1 MTPEGAVM
9 KIFKIGIVISV
20 LSIIMAVSSH
30 AEIAD
35 RIVAIIND
43 EIITLSELNSSL
55 ESYMKRV
62 EQSSEVTDREEVK
75 KQIRGLLL
83 NSLIDQKLIAQEAQK
98 LGIAATDDDVDKA
111 IKEILAKKR
120 ITMETLA
127 EDIAGQ
133 GGTIED
139 YREEIKQHLTK
150 RNLIGRE
157 IRRKVTVTQEEIGN
171 YYRKHRND
179 YEGKETV
186 RIRQIL
192 IIVPKDCDLETKE
205 KKRSSAEET
214 LKRLRN
220 GEPFGLLA
228 AKVSQGPAAQTG
240 GDLGYI
246 EKGLILPEVD
256 EVAFSLKKG
265 EMSGIIETSVG
276 FHIIQV
282 VDKRGAGIKPPDSV
296 REEIMGTLGNQKVE
310 KRFQEWLEEQRKK
323 SLIEIRL

>member
-1 MTPEGAVM
+1 M

-20 LSIIMAVSSH
+20 FSIIMAVSSH
-30 AEIAD
+30 AEMVD
-35 RIVAIIND
+35 RIVAIINH
-43 EIITLSELNSSL
+43 EIITLSELNNSL
-55 ESYMKRV
+55 ETYMKRV
-62 EQSSEVTDREEVK
+62 GQSSEVTDREDVK
-75 KQIRGLLL
+75 KRLRTLILD
-83 NSLIDQKLIAQEAQK
+83 SLIDQKLIIQEAQK
-98 LGIAATDDDVDKA
+98 LGIAATDDDVDQA
-111 IKEILAKKR
+111 IKDMLSKKK
-120 ITMETLA
+120 ITMKTMA
-127 EDIAGQ
+127 ENIASQ

-157 IRRKVTVTQEEIGN
+157 IRKNVTITQEEIGN

-179 YEGKETV
+179 YEGKEAV

-192 IIVPKDCDLETKE
+192 IIVPKDCDVETKE

-220 GEPFGLLA
+220 GEPFSLLA
-228 AKVSQGPAAQTG
+228 AEVSQGPAAQTG

-256 EVAFSLKKG
+256 TVAFSLKKG
-265 EMSGIIETSVG
+265 EISGIIETSVG
-276 FHIIQV
+276 YHIIQV
-282 VDKRGAGIKPPDSV
+282 VDKRGAGIKPPESV
-296 REEIMGTLGNQKVE
+296 REEIIEKLGRQKVE
-310 KRFQEWLEEQRKK
+310 EKFQEWLEEQRKK

>member
-1 MTPEGAVM
+1 M
-9 KIFKIGIVISV
+9 KIFKIGIVIFV
-20 LSIIMAVSSH
+20 FSIITTVLSH
-30 AEIAD
+30 AEMVD

-43 EIITLSELNSSL
+43 EIITLSELNNSL
-55 ESYMKRV
+55 ETYMKRV
-62 EQSSEVTDREEVK
+62 EESSEVTDREKVK
-75 KQIRGLLL
+75 KQLRKLIL

-98 LGIAATDDDVDKA
+98 LGIAATDDDIDKA
-111 IKEILAKKR
+111 INSILSKKK
-120 ITMETLA
+120 ITMEALE
-127 EDIAGQ
+127 EDIADQ

-157 IRRKVTVTQEEIGN
+157 IRKKVTVTQKEIGN
-171 YYRKHRND
+171 YYREHRND
-179 YEGKETV
+179 YEGKEAV

-192 IIVPKDCDLETKE
+192 IIVPRDCDVETKE
-205 KKRSSAEET
+205 QKRSSAERT

-220 GEPFGLLA
+220 GEPFALLA
-228 AKVSQGPAAQTG
+228 AEVSQGPAAQTG

-256 EVAFSLKKG
+256 TVAFSLKKG

-282 VDKRGAGIKPPDSV
+282 LDKRGAGIKPTESV
-296 REEIMGTLGNQKVE
+296 REEIVEKLGSKKVE
-310 KRFQEWLEEQRKK
+310 EKFQEWLKEQRKK
-323 SLIEIRL
+323 ALIEVRL

>member
-1 MTPEGAVM
+1 M

-20 LSIIMAVSSH
+20 FSIIMAVSSP
-30 AEIAD
+30 AEMVD

-43 EIITLSELNSSL
+43 EIITLSELNSNL
-55 ESYMKRV
+55 ETYVKRV
-62 EQSSEVTDREEVK
+62 EESSEVTDREKMK
-75 KQIRGLLL
+75 KQLRKLIL

-98 LGIAATDDDVDKA
+98 LGIAAADDDIDKA
-111 IKEILAKKR
+111 IKSILSRKK

-127 EDIAGQ
+127 ENIANK

-150 RNLIGRE
+150 RNLIGKE
-157 IRRKVTVTQEEIGN
+157 IRKKVTITQEEIGN

-179 YEGKETV
+179 YEGKEAV

-192 IIVPKDCDLETKE
+192 IIVSKDCDAETKE
-205 KKRSSAEET
+205 KKRSSAEKT

-220 GEPFGLLA
+220 GEPFALLA
-228 AKVSQGPAAQTG
+228 AEVSQGPASQTG

-256 EVAFSLKKG
+256 TVAFSLKKG
-265 EMSGIIETSVG
+265 EISGIIETSVG

-282 VDKRGAGIKPPDSV
+282 LDKRGAGIKPPESV
-296 REEIMGTLGNQKVE
+296 RAEIVEKLGSKKVE
-310 KRFQEWLEEQRKK
+310 EKFQEWLKEQRKK
-323 SLIEIRL
+323 ALIEIRL

>member
-1 MTPEGAVM
+1 M

-20 LSIIMAVSSH
+20 FSIIITVLSH
-30 AEIAD
+30 AEMVD

-43 EIITLSELNSSL
+43 EIITLSELNNSL
-55 ESYMKRV
+55 ETYMKRV
-62 EQSSEVTDREEVK
+62 EESSEVTDREKMK
-75 KQIRGLLL
+75 KQLRKLIL

-98 LGIAATDDDVDKA
+98 LGIAATDDDIDKA
-111 IKEILAKKR
+111 IKSILSKKK
-120 ITMETLA
+120 ITMEALA
-127 EDIAGQ
+127 EDIADE

-157 IRRKVTVTQEEIGN
+157 IRKKVTVTQKEIGN
-171 YYRKHRND
+171 YYREHRND
-179 YEGKETV
+179 YEGKEAV

-192 IIVPKDCDLETKE
+192 IIVPRDCDVETKE
-205 KKRSSAEET
+205 KKRSSAEMT

-220 GEPFGLLA
+220 GEPFALLA
-228 AKVSQGPAAQTG
+228 AEVSQGPAAQTG

-256 EVAFSLKKG
+256 TVAFSLKKG

-282 VDKRGAGIKPPDSV
+282 FDKRGAGIKPTESV
-296 REEIMGTLGNQKVE
+296 REEIVEKLGSKKVE
-310 KRFQEWLEEQRKK
+310 EKFQEWLKEQRKK
-323 SLIEIRL
+323 ALIEVRL

>member
-1 MTPEGAVM
+1 M

-20 LSIIMAVSSH
+20 FSIIITVLSH
-30 AEIAD
+30 AEMVD

-43 EIITLSELNSSL
+43 EIITLSELNNSL
-55 ESYMKRV
+55 ETYMKRV
-62 EQSSEVTDREEVK
+62 EESSEVTDREKMK
-75 KQIRGLLL
+75 KQLRKLIL

-98 LGIAATDDDVDKA
+98 LGIAATDDDIDKA
-111 IKEILAKKR
+111 IKSILSKKK
-120 ITMETLA
+120 ITMEALA
-127 EDIAGQ
+127 EDIADE

-157 IRRKVTVTQEEIGN
+157 IRKKVTVTQKEIGN
-171 YYRKHRND
+171 YYREHRND
-179 YEGKETV
+179 YEGKEAV

-192 IIVPKDCDLETKE
+192 IIVPRDCDVETKE
-205 KKRSSAEET
+205 KKRSSAEMT

-220 GEPFGLLA
+220 GEPFALLA
-228 AKVSQGPAAQTG
+228 AEVSQGPAAQTG

-256 EVAFSLKKG
+256 TVAFSLKKG

-282 VDKRGAGIKPPDSV
+282 LDKRGAGIKPTESV
-296 REEIMGTLGNQKVE
+296 REEIVEKLGSKKVE
-310 KRFQEWLEEQRKK
+310 EKFQEWLKEQRKK
-323 SLIEIRL
+323 ALIEVRL

>member
-1 MTPEGAVM
+1 M

-20 LSIIMAVSSH
+20 FSIIMAVSSH
-30 AEIAD
+30 AEMVD
-35 RIVAIIND
+35 RIVAIINH
-43 EIITLSELNSSL
+43 EIITLSELNNSL
-55 ESYMKRV
+55 ETYMKRV
-62 EQSSEVTDREEVK
+62 GQSSEVTDREDVK
-75 KQIRGLLL
+75 KRLRTLILD
-83 NSLIDQKLIAQEAQK
+83 SLIDQKLIIQEAQK
-98 LGIAATDDDVDKA
+98 LGIAATDDDVDQA
-111 IKEILAKKR
+111 IKDMLSKKK
-120 ITMETLA
+120 ITMKTMA
-127 EDIAGQ
+127 ENIASQ

-157 IRRKVTVTQEEIGN
+157 IRKNVTITQEEIGN

-179 YEGKETV
+179 YEGKEAV

-192 IIVPKDCDLETKE
+192 IIVPKDCDVETKE

-220 GEPFGLLA
+220 GEPFSLLA
-228 AKVSQGPAAQTG
+228 AEVSQGPAAQTG

-256 EVAFSLKKG
+256 TVAFSLKKG
-265 EMSGIIETSVG
+265 EISGIIETSVG
-276 FHIIQV
+276 YHIIQF
-282 VDKRGAGIKPPDSV
+282 VDKRGAGIKPPESV
-296 REEIMGTLGNQKVE
+296 REEIIEKLGSQKVE
-310 KRFQEWLEEQRKK
+310 EKFQEWLEEQRKK

>member
-1 MTPEGAVM
+1 M
-9 KIFKIGIVISV
+9 KIFKIGIVIFV
-20 LSIIMAVSSH
+20 FSIITTVLSH
-30 AEIAD
+30 AEMVD

-43 EIITLSELNSSL
+43 EIITLSELNNSL
-55 ESYMKRV
+55 ETYMKRV
-62 EQSSEVTDREEVK
+62 EESSEVTDREKVK
-75 KQIRGLLL
+75 KQLRKLIL

-98 LGIAATDDDVDKA
+98 LGIAATDDDIDKA
-111 IKEILAKKR
+111 INSILSKKK
-120 ITMETLA
+120 ITMEALE
-127 EDIAGQ
+127 EDIADQ

-157 IRRKVTVTQEEIGN
+157 IRKKVTVTQKEIGN
-171 YYRKHRND
+171 YYREHRND
-179 YEGKETV
+179 YEGKEAV

-192 IIVPKDCDLETKE
+192 IIVPRDCDVETKE
-205 KKRSSAEET
+205 QKRSSAERT

-220 GEPFGLLA
+220 GEPFALLA
-228 AKVSQGPAAQTG
+228 AEVSQGPAAQTG

-256 EVAFSLKKG
+256 TVAFSLKKG

-282 VDKRGAGIKPPDSV
+282 LDKRGAGIKPTESV
-296 REEIMGTLGNQKVE
+296 REEIVEKLGSKKVE
-310 KRFQEWLEEQRKK
+310 EKFQEWIKEQRKK
-323 SLIEIRL
+323 ALIEVRL

>member
-1 MTPEGAVM
+1 M

-20 LSIIMAVSSH
+20 FSIIMAVLSH
-30 AEIAD
+30 AEMVD

-43 EIITLSELNSSL
+43 EIITLSELNSNL
-55 ESYMKRV
+55 ETYMKRV
-62 EQSSEVTDREEVK
+62 EESSEVTDREKVK
-75 KQIRGLLL
+75 KQLRKLIL
-83 NSLIDQKLIAQEAQK
+83 NSLIDQKLINQEAQK
-98 LGIAATDDDVDKA
+98 LGIAATDDDIDKA
-111 IKEILAKKR
+111 IKSILSKKK
-120 ITMETLA
+120 ITMEALA
-127 EDIAGQ
+127 EDIADQ
-133 GGTIED
+133 GGTIKD

-157 IRRKVTVTQEEIGN
+157 IRKKVTVTQEEIGN

-179 YEGKETV
+179 YEGKEAV

-192 IIVPKDCDLETKE
+192 IIVPNDCDAETKE
-205 KKRSSAEET
+205 EKRSSAEKT

-220 GEPFGLLA
+220 GEPFAFLA
-228 AKVSQGPAAQTG
+228 AEVSQGPAAQTG

-256 EVAFSLKKG
+256 TVAFSLKKG

-282 VDKRGAGIKPPDSV
+282 LDKRGAGIKPPESV
-296 REEIMGTLGNQKVE
+296 REEIVEKLGSKKVE
-310 KRFQEWLEEQRKK
+310 EKFQEWLKEQRKK
-323 SLIEIRL
+323 ALIEIRL

>member
-20 LSIIMAVSSH
+20 FSIIMAVSSH
-30 AEIAD
+30 AEMVD
-35 RIVAIIND
+35 RIVAIINH
-43 EIITLSELNSSL
+43 EIITLSELNNSL
-55 ESYMKRV
+55 ETYMKRV
-62 EQSSEVTDREEVK
+62 GQSSEVTDREDVK
-75 KQIRGLLL
+75 KRLRTLILD
-83 NSLIDQKLIAQEAQK
+83 SLIDQKLIIQEAQK
-98 LGIAATDDDVDKA
+98 LGIAATDDDVDQA
-111 IKEILAKKR
+111 IKDMLSKKK
-120 ITMETLA
+120 ITMKTMA
-127 EDIAGQ
+127 ENIASQ

-157 IRRKVTVTQEEIGN
+157 IRKNVTITQEEIGN

-179 YEGKETV
+179 YEGKEAV

-192 IIVPKDCDLETKE
+192 IIVPKDCDVETKE

-220 GEPFGLLA
+220 GEPFSLLA
-228 AKVSQGPAAQTG
+228 AEVSQGPAAQTG

-256 EVAFSLKKG
+256 TVAFSLKKG
-265 EMSGIIETSVG
+265 EISGIIETSVG
-276 FHIIQV
+276 YHIIQF
-282 VDKRGAGIKPPDSV
+282 VDKRGAGIKPPESV
-296 REEIMGTLGNQKVE
+296 REEIIEKLGSQKVE
-310 KRFQEWLEEQRKK
+310 EKFQEWLEEQRKK